1 MPAGRNQDEW
11 TDDEEEPLP
20 HAQAWEVGRRLV
32 LPRDEYP
39 DAPCTELDGR
49 GWEVE
54 VMKYN
59 RREAKVRVRFVHAT
73 DEDGRRY
80 APMWLMAT
88 HLRELPEPEWEQD
101 GEDPYSGWWDNMCD
115 DDEGVDT
122 RPGAE
127 EEEVDDERKFGDSP
141 HRRHIRK
148 EAHVAMLKQAKKM
161 QERARKKDKCHVTID
176 VGTVVQLAA
185 ADVDRAKTDVYNI
198 TGVVVEQ
205 VSMEGVLH
213 YRVGAKPG
221 VLKGVYARH
230 QLKPLFDTPPSILG
244 LHEILSTWE
253 DAPRVGER
261 RCMRVVSH
269 TGGQGFLKCSCTG
282 SCTTKRCA
290 CFKNKRICNS
300 RCHKGNTR
308 CANCHKDRD

>member
-1 MPAGRNQDEW
+1 MQMQGIIDCVA
-11 TDDEEEPLP
+11 
-20 HAQAWEVGRRLV
+20 
-32 LPRDEYP
+32 
-39 DAPCTELDGR
+39 ELWPGT
-49 GWEVE
+49 
-54 VMKYN
+54 KI
-59 RREAKVRVRFVHAT
+59 VHGKA
-73 DEDGRRY
+73 
-80 APMWLMAT
+80 
-88 HLRELPEPEWEQD
+88 
-101 GEDPYSGWWDNMCD
+101 
-115 DDEGVDT
+115 
-122 RPGAE
+122 
-127 EEEVDDERKFGDSP
+127 
-141 HRRHIRK
+141 RHS
-148 EAHVAMLKQAKKM
+148 QS
-161 QERARKKDKCHVTID
+161 Q
-176 VGTVVQLAA
+176 G
-185 ADVDRAKTDVYNI
+185 
-198 TGVVVEQ
+198 GVEQ

-244 LHEILSTWE
+244 LHEILTTWE